1 MSSST
6 SRIKTGWRRTFQFY
20 DRNGDGTLSTKEL
33 EAAFNS
39 LGESWST
46 EEVEQMLADNG
57 LGEADSLDFEN
68 FVKLLKKNS
77 QSLSE
82 ITRSELKEIYY
93 TIDIDWSGYI
103 TGAELKHFLTKLDID
118 MTDTEMEEM
127 LSIYD
132 LDGNGQLPVSEF
144 EIILKSFGYTII
156 EDAPDEV
163 KAEAI
168 APSAKAERKTP
179 PTGKSIKLSE
189 VQGGVKDALGLFDFN
204 NTGEIFIDD
213 LKNAADLIRT
223 TLMKAA
229 VINPEKDCCLH
240 WEEDREK
247 RGLGKVIYKANHIAL
262 IVSDVGRSVRFY
274 ADVMGFQQIRR
285 PNFDKNG
292 AWFTMGNVE
301 LHLIKGE
308 PLVHSGDDLIVN
320 HISIETYEIDLVP
333 GMLKRMGI
341 PFRQNVSVPKGE
353 DGGGEGTNE
362 SNENDKIVR
371 QYFFRDPDGYYM
383 EVCNCQQL
391 TSYCLGEETEL
402 VGYDEGVKPLSLG
415 NSAVSVNLMQKWSG
429 MASKH
434 VKNRSEIVEEV
445 KKTDGSAESIASI
458 LGYTKADVVD
468 ATILLSM
475 ITRLSIYGDICQN
488 ETEVSIKEIL
498 LLAGNNA
505 HDADEIMHI
514 KAENAGFRIFQPPAF
529 YEQGEILTK
538 PPPII
543 FTPGEWE

>member
-1 MSSST
+1 MST
-6 SRIKTGWRRTFQFY
+6 SRTKTGWRSTFQFY
-20 DRNGDGTLSTKEL
+20 DSNGNGTISTKEL
-33 EAAFNS
+33 EAAFKS
-39 LGESWST
+39 LGESYSN
-46 EEVEQMLADNG
+46 EEVEQMLADFG
-57 LGEADSLDFEN
+57 MGEADSLDFEN
-68 FVKLLKKNS
+68 FVKLLEKNS
-77 QSLSE
+77 QSLNE
-82 ITRSELKEIYY
+82 ITRSELQEIYY

-103 TGAELKHFLTKLDID
+103 TGAELKHFLTKMNID

-144 EIILKSFGYTII
+144 ESILKSFGYTII
-156 EDAPDEV
+156 EDAPDETMA
-163 KAEAI
+163 KATAT
-168 APSAKAERKTP
+168 SVTAERKTQ
-179 PTGKSIKLSE
+179 PTGKSIKVSE
-189 VQGGVKDALGLFDFN
+189 LPNDVKDALGLFDFN

-213 LKNAADLIRT
+213 LKNAADLLRT
-223 TLMKAA
+223 SLMKTA
-229 VINPEKDCCLH
+229 VMNPEKDCCLH
-240 WEEDREK
+240 WEEDRDK
-247 RGLGKVIYKANHIAL
+247 RGLGKVIYKANHIAF

-333 GMLKRMGI
+333 RMLKRMGI

-402 VGYDEGVKPLSLG
+402 AGYDEGVRPLSLG
-415 NSAVSVNLMQKWSG
+415 NSVVAVNLMQKWSG
-429 MASKH
+429 MASKN
-434 VKNRSEIVEEV
+434 VQNRSEVLEEV
-445 KKTDGSAESIASI
+445 KKTDGSAESIASV

-468 ATILLSM
+468 ETILLNLV
-475 ITRLSIYGDICQN
+475 TRMSIYGDICQS
-488 ETEVSIKEIL
+488 ETEESIKEIL
-498 LLAGNNA
+498 MLAGNSPA
-505 HDADEIMHI
+505 DADELMHI
-514 KAENAGFRIFQPPAF
+514 KAENAGFKIFQPPAF